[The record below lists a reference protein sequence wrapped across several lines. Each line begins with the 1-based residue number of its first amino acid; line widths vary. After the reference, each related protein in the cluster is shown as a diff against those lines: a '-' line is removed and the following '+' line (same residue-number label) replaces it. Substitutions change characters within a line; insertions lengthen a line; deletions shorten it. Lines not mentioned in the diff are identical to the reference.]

1 MAYTV
6 GARPMKIEEIMV
18 SIVHLCLLRLWNDVC
33 CFRRDRCISLCN
45 RCVFGGQCWSGMDTA
60 ESTMCPCPINASF
73 MSTENRLLGL
83 QDACRRLRRTPVRN
97 GGILVSSESILAVGE
112 GILVSSE
119 GILTLSEGVLV
130 LSEGILVLIEG
141 MFMSRSQLLSRW

>member
-1 MAYTV
+1 
-6 GARPMKIEEIMV
+6 
-18 SIVHLCLLRLWNDVC
+18 
-33 CFRRDRCISLCN
+33 
-45 RCVFGGQCWSGMDTA
+45 MDTA
-60 ESTMCPCPINASF
+60 ESTMCPCPINTYF

-83 QDACRRLRRTPVRN
+83 QDACRRLWRIPVRN

-112 GILVSSE
+112 GILVLNE

-141 MFMSRSQLLSRW
+141 MFMSRLQLLSRR